1 MCVCRLDVTMKGYM
15 KESFEIADII
25 VAWMQG
31 KASPRELERLDKW
44 VEDGESNR
52 KLLVELLN
60 EDRFEARN
68 KILESLNEEMA
79 WRRLRNKVRRKM
91 WMRVWAVAASLLL
104 VFGGGWLFW
113 LERKGNV
120 ASRQMIVDTYQEPER
135 NKAFL
140 TLSTG
145 ERIVVERRDTTIGET
160 ATMIQVKSSG
170 VMSYGKGNSARSKEV
185 QYNTL
190 ETPQGTEFQLEL
202 ADGTKVWLNA
212 SSSLQYPVDFAGKER
227 RVRLRGEAYFEVERD
242 EEHLFVVETSR
253 ADVEVLGTKF
263 GVRDYAGKENLT
275 TLVSGRVAVAVEGGD
290 RFVINPGQQVC
301 VGSDGVVVRDVEP
314 MLFVAWKDGYFAF
327 NKTRLVDI
335 MKELSDWYDVKCRF
349 VDKRLEGLLLTARL
363 KRYDDIDSVLD
374 ILART
379 GNLHFYR
386 EGRVI
391 WIRK

>member
-170 VMSYGKGNSARSKEV
+170 VMTYEKGDSVRNEEI

-190 ETPQGTEFQLEL
+190 ETPKGTEFQLEL

-212 SSSLQYPVDFAGKER
+212 TSSLQYPVDFVEKER

-242 EEHLFVVETSR
+242 EEHPFVVETSR

-335 MKELSDWYDVKCRF
+335 MKELSDWYDVECRF

>member
-242 EEHLFVVETSR
+242 EEHPFVVETSR
-253 ADVEVLGTKF
+253 ADVEVLGTRF

-275 TLVSGRVAVAVEGGD
+275 TLVSGRVAVAVEGGK

-301 VGSDGVVVRDVEP
+301 VGNDGVEVRDVEP
-314 MLFVAWKDGYFAF
+314 MFFIAWKDGYFVF
-327 NKTRLVDI
+327 NKARLVNI
-335 MKELSDWYDVKCRF
+335 MKELSDWYDIECRF
-349 VDKRLEGLLLTARL
+349 VDKQLEDLLLTARL
-363 KRYDDIDSVLD
+363 RRYDDIDSVLD
-374 ILART
+374 ILAGT
-379 GNLHFYR
+379 GDLHFYR
-386 EGRVI
+386 EGKVI

>member
-1 MCVCRLDVTMKGYM
+1 M

-242 EEHLFVVETSR
+242 EEHPFVVETSR
-253 ADVEVLGTKF
+253 ADVEVLGTRF

-275 TLVSGRVAVAVEGGD
+275 TLVSGRVAVAVEGGK

-301 VGSDGVVVRDVEP
+301 VGSDGVEVRDVEP
-314 MLFVAWKDGYFAF
+314 MFFIAWKDGYFVF
-327 NKTRLVDI
+327 NKARLVNI
-335 MKELSDWYDVKCRF
+335 MKELSDWYDIECRF
-349 VDKRLEGLLLTARL
+349 VDKQLEYLLLTARL
-363 KRYDDIDSVLD
+363 RRYDDIDSVLD
-374 ILART
+374 ILAGT
-379 GNLHFYR
+379 GDLHFYR
-386 EGRVI
+386 EGKVI

>member
-242 EEHLFVVETSR
+242 EEHPFVVETSR
-253 ADVEVLGTKF
+253 ADVEVLGTRF

-275 TLVSGRVAVAVEGGD
+275 TLVSGRVAVAVEGGK

-301 VGSDGVVVRDVEP
+301 VGSDGVEVRDVEP
-314 MLFVAWKDGYFAF
+314 MFFIAWKDGYFVF
-327 NKTRLVDI
+327 NKARLVNI
-335 MKELSDWYDVKCRF
+335 MKELSDWYDIECRF
-349 VDKRLEGLLLTARL
+349 VDKQLEYLLLTARL
-363 KRYDDIDSVLD
+363 RRYDDIDSVLD
-374 ILART
+374 ILAGT
-379 GNLHFYR
+379 GDLHFYR
-386 EGRVI
+386 EGKVI